1 MQIDFSDK
9 AKSDL
14 DFWIKSG
21 NKGIL
26 NKIYALIEDIQLHPF
41 EGIGKPEQLKHN
53 LTGLWS
59 RRINQE
65 HRIIYKVTEENT
77 IEILD
82 ILSLKGHY
90 E

>member
-9 AKSDL
+9 AKADL
-14 DFWIKSG
+14 DFWVKSG

-26 NKIYALIEDIQLHPF
+26 KKIYSLIEDIQLHPY
-41 EGIGKPEQLKHN
+41 EGIGKPEELKHQ
-53 LTGLWS
+53 LSGRWS
-59 RRINQE
+59 RRINKE
-65 HRIIYKVTEENT
+65 HRIIYKVTEENK